1 MEVTLIQLKLRVK
14 ISRDEIT
21 YELRQVNGRFF
32 NYGLVCNEEVGY
44 IGYSA
49 NLYNRLTQH
58 KYSRQFDSVIILEF
72 DSEREARINER
83 FMIKESKPKSNI
95 QYL

>member
-1 MEVTLIQLKLRVK
+1 MKVTFVEPKLRVK

-21 YELRQVNGRFF
+21 SKLRQVKGRFF
-32 NYGLVCNEEVGY
+32 NYGLVCNDEVTY

-49 NLYNRLTQH
+49 NLYSRLFQH
-58 KYSRQFDSVIILEF
+58 KYSRQFDSVFILEF
-72 DSEREARINER
+72 GSEREARINER